1 MDELLLFNR
10 WSMSDIK
17 IDDIGLQRY
26 INLNQIV
33 IPHSSGRHT
42 TQRFKKT
49 EVNIVERFT
58 NKLMR
63 PGKNA
68 GKKALIMNAIET
80 AFELVYLKTKM
91 NPVQVLVD
99 AVQNAA
105 PREEITRLS
114 YGGVAQPQAVDVA
127 PLRRVDLSLRF
138 LTEGITSSSFSSL
151 KSLAEIIA
159 DEIVA
164 AARNEASSSGVRKKQ
179 ELERIAYSAR

>member
-1 MDELLLFNR
+1 MEELLLFNK
-10 WSMSDIK
+10 WSMTDV
-17 IDDIGLQRY
+17 DVEDMGLQKY
-26 INLNQIV
+26 INLDHIV
-33 IPHSSGRHT
+33 FPHTSGRHT
-42 TQRFKKT
+42 NQRFKKT

-68 GKKALIMNAIET
+68 GKKAKVMKAIESS
-80 AFELVYLKTKM
+80 FELIYLKTKT
-91 NPVQVLVD
+91 NPVQILVD

-127 PLRRVDLSLRF
+127 PLRRVDLALRF
-138 LTEGITSSSFSSL
+138 LTEGILNSSFSTI
-151 KSLAEIIA
+151 KSLAEIIT
-159 DEIVA
+159 DELIN

>member
-1 MDELLLFNR
+1 MEELLLFNK
-10 WSMSDIK
+10 WSMSEVDIE
-17 IDDIGLQRY
+17 DIGLQKY
-26 INLNQIV
+26 VNLRPII

-42 TQRFKKT
+42 SQRFKKT
-49 EVNIVERFT
+49 EVNIVERFI

-68 GKKALIMNAIET
+68 GKKALVTNAMET
-80 AFELVYLKTKM
+80 AFELIHLKTNS
-91 NPVQVLVD
+91 NPIQVLVH

-138 LTEGITSSSFSSL
+138 LTEGITSSSFSTL
-151 KSLAEIIA
+151 KSLAEIIS
-159 DEIVA
+159 DELIA
-164 AARNEASSSGVRKKQ
+164 AAKNDASSAGVRKKQ